1 MRVKTHPPRTYFH
14 ISLDRAVGLCYC
26 QDDSKS
32 RVKEGCNVS
41 RTEANE
47 QYSRALKQG
56 RKYHKDCILH
66 GNYPYLQVLDE
77 ILDESMIAGR
87 VDIGVVE
94 IPIDQIVG
102 TKTAGRRPAFAGNFM
117 PLMSP
122 DSEFAVKWKDL
133 CAAHLGDEGIRD
145 PIRCYEYLGRFYVQ
159 EGNKRVSVLRSYQAL
174 TIPAYVIR
182 VIPIW
187 SEDPEIQ
194 SYYDFMQSYA
204 LTGLYRVRFS
214 RPGCFGK
221 LQAALGYEP
230 DHSWTEDERRRFT
243 SGLFLFQQAFQKLG
257 GESLPTTVV
266 DALLVWLKVYPFDDL
281 KTISAAELEKSLSA
295 VWADVK
301 VQSQSDP
308 ISVSTEPAG
317 QEGGEGEALEEEPSS
332 LLGRLFKPKLP
343 STLNVAFI
351 NERFPEESDWARAHD
366 LGREYL
372 ETVMG
377 GQVTVQ
383 VFNGLRTEAEADE
396 AIGQAVERGAQV
408 IFATTPPLIG
418 ACRKAAAQYPN
429 LRILNCSAA
438 MPYTG
443 VRTYYSRIYE
453 AKFISGAIAG
463 AMSPDGRIGYV
474 ASNPIFGVPASINA
488 FALGARLTNPR
499 AKIELSWSCVE
510 EDAMEALARRGV
522 KLISN
527 RDIPTPDRTR
537 EPWGLCQVREDGS
550 FHSIASPYW
559 HWGNV
564 YVKLVRSIFRGGWD
578 ALSAQNGGKA
588 VNYWWGM
595 KSRVVDVLLDA
606 ETPAGVKRLVDILRQ
621 GLQDSTILPFQGPML
636 DQEGNLRHSESEWFS
651 PEEILHMDWLCSG
664 VEGSIPHYDQ
674 LLPMARSI
682 VRFQGLTRD
691 QIPPEKE
698 GPIL

>member
-1 MRVKTHPPRTYFH
+1 
-14 ISLDRAVGLCYC
+14 
-26 QDDSKS
+26 
-32 RVKEGCNVS
+32 
-41 RTEANE
+41 
-47 QYSRALKQG
+47 
-56 RKYHKDCILH
+56 
-66 GNYPYLQVLDE
+66 
-77 ILDESMIAGR
+77 
-87 VDIGVVE
+87 
-94 IPIDQIVG
+94 
-102 TKTAGRRPAFAGNFM
+102 
-117 PLMSP
+117 
-122 DSEFAVKWKDL
+122 
-133 CAAHLGDEGIRD
+133 
-145 PIRCYEYLGRFYVQ
+145 
-159 EGNKRVSVLRSYQAL
+159 
-174 TIPAYVIR
+174 
-182 VIPIW
+182 
-187 SEDPEIQ
+187 
-194 SYYDFMQSYA
+194 
-204 LTGLYRVRFS
+204 
-214 RPGCFGK
+214 
-221 LQAALGYEP
+221 
-230 DHSWTEDERRRFT
+230 
-243 SGLFLFQQAFQKLG
+243 
-257 GESLPTTVV
+257 
-266 DALLVWLKVYPFDDL
+266 
-281 KTISAAELEKSLSA
+281 
-295 VWADVK
+295 
-301 VQSQSDP
+301 
-308 ISVSTEPAG
+308 
-317 QEGGEGEALEEEPSS
+317 
-332 LLGRLFKPKLP
+332 
-343 STLNVAFI
+343 
-351 NERFPEESDWARAHD
+351 
-366 LGREYL
+366 
-372 ETVMG
+372 
-377 GQVTVQ
+377 
-383 VFNGLRTEAEADE
+383 
-396 AIGQAVERGAQV
+396 V

-559 HWGNV
+559 HWGNF

-636 DQEGNLRHSESEWFS
+636 DQEGNLRHNESEWFS